1 MATSPN
7 VTDLWDMAPSRE
19 REQEQVKRERWPGEG
34 GAGPPAVPEEPGRRN
49 GDSRRYTTAHPRH
62 PAAQNSGGRGRRAA
76 APDMQPRHLRPERG
90 RRTARLLHGLG
101 SVGERS
107 ELRTVLGPAQPAE
120 VAAQAAGPLHLPP
133 AQEGRTRAS
142 VPTVPAASDAQ
153 SAPSGASGTGPPEQA
168 TAPNNCT
175 SQDPPGP
182 QRAWEDTQ
190 THTQTHMRLTES
202 LANHP
207 GQGQRASENSTF
219 QNPPGPQRAWE
230 DGCPLY
236 TTIPRTPHTH
246 SATDRERGPQKT
258 TLPTIH
264 KNLRARGRDRDTQTT
279 AFPRIQRRAR
289 GWGWGV
295 LGSLS
300 ARRKQAAC
308 PSTLQLP
315 EPSTPTVPQTESRAS
330 DSYISHNSLGP
341 QHTWEVSLSH
351 TATPREPR
359 APSA

>member
-1 MATSPN
+1 MNEGQREKGPPSKTRLAVTLGERAGSVTGSRAPN
-7 VTDLWDMAPSRE
+7 AAAHLPGQKPRPHRISFGPRSFVLLRASACRRAPGQGLSGEEKGPKSHTAEEENKHQLTWDMAPSRE

-107 ELRTVLGPAQPAE
+107 ELRTVLAPAQPAE

-182 QRAWEDTQ
+182 QRAWED
-190 THTQTHMRLTES
+190 
-202 LANHP
+202 
-207 GQGQRASENSTF
+207 
-219 QNPPGPQRAWE
+219 
-230 DGCPLY
+230 GCPLH
-236 TTIPRTPHTH
+236 TTTPRSPHTH
-246 SATDRERGPQKT
+246 STTDRERRPQT
-258 TLPTIH
+258 TTRPTIH
-264 KNLRARGRDRDTQTT
+264 QG
-279 AFPRIQRRAR
+279 
-289 GWGWGV
+289 
-295 LGSLS
+295 LS
-300 ARRKQAAC
+300 ARGNTHRHIHRR
-308 PSTLQLP
+308 T
-315 EPSTPTVPQTESRAS
+315 
-330 DSYISHNSLGP
+330 
-341 QHTWEVSLSH
+341 
-351 TATPREPR
+351 
-359 APSA
+359 